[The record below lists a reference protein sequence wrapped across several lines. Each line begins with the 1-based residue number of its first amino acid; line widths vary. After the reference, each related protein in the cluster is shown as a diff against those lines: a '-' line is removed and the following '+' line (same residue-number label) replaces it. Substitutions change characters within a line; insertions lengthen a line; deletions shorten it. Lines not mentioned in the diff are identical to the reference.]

1 MYTRSL
7 ATWVITNHV
16 KVSETNDDDNTISV
30 ICKGQPLYIVIYKTI
45 FKQLLKYIQT
55 QFNYLS
61 KIKWRQS
68 VKNNDDGHTI
78 SIKCKCQSIYNKI
91 YKIILNN

>member
-30 ICKGQPLYIVIYKTI
+30 KCKCQPLYIAI
-45 FKQLLKYIQT
+45 FKAILKQLLKYIHT

-61 KIKWRQS
+61 KIKSRQNL
-68 VKNNDDGHTI
+68 KNNDDGHTI
-78 SIKCKCQSIYNKI
+78 SIIW
-91 YKIILNN
+91 